1 MASHIELTSEVEA
14 QAIRLAQ
21 AVADAEFWQDRL
33 LKQAEREHE
42 KRVTAADDAHDA
54 SVAEARRTAADNLA
68 QAEAEHAAWLAENEQ
83 SRSTILSTTQT
94 DYATMMRILHAD
106 AVALTR
112 NSGLAAS
119 TWDDN
124 RWELWQPGEEERLPR
139 FGRVGQFHETIAAP
153 MELPPGAPPFQEICL
168 PAFVPLLGERNIVFK
183 AQAAGKAQAIGAMQS
198 LILRLL
204 ALTPPGK
211 LRFTLL
217 DPMGLGQNVAGFMY
231 LADFSEQLVSAKAWT
246 ESAQID
252 QQLGELTAHMEDVI
266 QKYLRNQYASM
277 EEFNAGAGEV
287 AEPYRVLVVFDFPS
301 NFSEQ
306 AQRRLLSIC
315 QNGPRCGVYTLILQD
330 TSLPRPQAIDM
341 KEIDRTA
348 IVIAHNGRRFAW
360 QEEGLQSAALELDAP
375 PNMTLQRDPEATLF
389 GRILTNVGRA
399 AKDAGRVEVPFEKP
413 FDLFPDQLFAHPED
427 YPGLK
432 HPVDPRDP
440 STWWTASSA
449 EGLTA
454 FLGRVGA
461 QRVQCLSLGQGTSH
475 HVLLA
480 GRTGSGKSS
489 TLHSI
494 ITGLSVLYSPEELE
508 LYLIDFKK
516 GVEFKAYAT
525 YRLPHARV
533 IAIESEREFGLSVLR
548 GLDAEL
554 KRRADLFRLAGVDDL
569 PTYREKTGRV
579 MPRILLLVD
588 EFQEFFTENDA
599 VAAGAAQILDR
610 LARQGR
616 SFGVHLLL
624 ASQSLAGVFAQE
636 GYSLARSTRD
646 QMQVRIALQSSEADS
661 RLILAEDNMAARSL
675 NRPGAAIYNAHSG
688 QIEGNNPFQVAWL
701 PDDTRDR
708 YLEKLN
714 TLAQDRGFKPVVPQ
728 RVFEGNAPA
737 EVRDSVLES
746 AIAASTWPSQGRTVP
761 AYLGESST
769 IMQPVSAQFRRRA
782 GSNLLVVGR
791 NDEIAL
797 AMMLTGLVSLAAFHA
812 PAHGGAR
819 FFVLDFTPPD
829 GLYADRLAR
838 LAEMLP
844 RRVRV
849 AERSQMRDVLSEL
862 TDVVEQRAREGDAG
876 SSPIYLV
883 VFGLHWA
890 RDLRI
895 GGLEGQG
902 NRAALPN
909 DGPSLPERFAT
920 ILRDGPPLGVHSLIW
935 CDTLQSLTNTLSPR
949 SLRDVAMRVVL
960 QMGAQDSRT
969 LVDTEMASRLGVFQA
984 LYSNE
989 DEGRLEK
996 FRPYALPA
1004 EYWLAWAGDRLRD
1017 KAAAIA
1023 AG

>member
-1 MASHIELTSEVEA
+1 MASHSELQTEIEA

-21 AVADAEFWQDRL
+21 ASADAEFWQDRL

-42 KRVTAADDAHDA
+42 KRITAADDAC
-54 SVAEARRTAADNLA
+54 EAAIEQAGQARDSTIA
-68 QAEAEHAAWLAENEQ
+68 QAEREHAAWLAKNA
-83 SRSTILSTTQT
+83 RLRDDALSAAHS
-94 DYATMMRILHAD
+94 DYATMMRMLQND
-106 AVALTR
+106 AAVLAR
-112 NSGLAAS
+112 NAELAAAG
-119 TWDDN
+119 WDDP
-124 RWELWQPGEEERLPR
+124 LWQQWQLAADGCLPR
-139 FGRVGQFHETIAAP
+139 FGRVGRFSESVSAGVEHT
-153 MELPPGAPPFQEICL
+153 PGSPPFQEITL
-168 PAFVPLLGERNIVFK
+168 PAFVPLLSERNLVFK
-183 AQAAGKAQAIGAMQS
+183 AQGAAKGQAVAAMQA
-198 LILRLL
+198 LMLRLL

-217 DPMGLGQNVAGFMY
+217 DPMGLGQNVASFMY
-231 LADFSEQLVSAKAWT
+231 LADFGEQFVGGKAWT
-246 ESAQID
+246 EPAQID
-252 QQLGELTAHMEDVI
+252 QQLSDLTTHMEDVI

-277 EEFNAGAGEV
+277 EEFNSAAGEV

-315 QNGPRCGVYTLILQD
+315 QNGPRCGVYTILLQD
-330 TSLPRPQAIDM
+330 TGLPRPQAIDM
-341 KEIDRTA
+341 KEIERTA
-348 IVIAHNGRRFAW
+348 IVIANAGRRFAW
-360 QEEGLQSAALELDAP
+360 QEEGLQSSALELDTP
-375 PNMTLQRDPEATLF
+375 PNMALQRDPEATLF
-389 GRILTNVGRA
+389 GRILTTIGRA
-399 AKDAGRVEVPFEKP
+399 AKDIGRVEVPFEKP

-427 YPGLK
+427 YPGLRQ
-432 HPVDPRDP
+432 PVNPRDP
-440 STWWTASSA
+440 ETWWTASSA
-449 EGLTA
+449 QGLTA
-454 FLGRVGA
+454 FLGRAGA
-461 QRVQCLSLGQGTSH
+461 QKVQCLSLGQGTAH

-489 TLHSI
+489 TLHTI
-494 ITGLSVLYSPEELE
+494 ITGLALLYSPDELE

-525 YRLPHARV
+525 HRLPHARV

-554 KRRADLFRLAGVDDL
+554 KRRADLYRLAGVDDL
-569 PTYREKTGRV
+569 PGYREKTGRV

-588 EFQEFFTENDA
+588 EFQEFFAENDA

-624 ASQSLAGVFAQE
+624 ASQSLGGVFNQE
-636 GYSLARSTRD
+636 GYSLARSTSD
-646 QMQVRIALQSSEADS
+646 QMQVRIALQCSEADS
-661 RLILAEDNMAARSL
+661 RLILAEENLAARSL
-675 NRPGAAIYNAHSG
+675 NRPGAAIYNAHAG
-688 QIEGNNPFQVAWL
+688 LVEGNNPFQVGWL
-701 PDDTRDR
+701 ADDVRDR
-708 YLEKLN
+708 YLERLN
-714 TLAQDRGFKPVVPQ
+714 MLAQERAYKPVAPQ

-737 EVRDSVLES
+737 EVRDSVLE
-746 AIAASTWPSQGRTVP
+746 AVIGASTWPSPGRTVP

-769 IMQPVSAQFRRRA
+769 IMQPVAAQFRRRA

-797 AMMLTGLVSLAAFHA
+797 SMMLTGLVSLAAHHA
-812 PAHGGAR
+812 PIHGGAR

-844 RRVRV
+844 RRVTV
-849 AERSQMRDVLSEL
+849 AERAQMREVFEELSDL
-862 TDVVEQRAREGDAG
+862 VEQRARENDAAA
-876 SSPIYLV
+876 SPVYLV
-883 VFGLHWA
+883 IFGLHWA

-895 GGLEGQG
+895 GGIEGQG
-902 NRAALPN
+902 NRAALPH
-909 DGPSLPERFAT
+909 DGPSLPEQFAAV
-920 ILRDGPPLGVHSLIW
+920 LRDGPPLGVHSLVW

-960 QMGAQDSRT
+960 QMSAQDSRT

-1004 EYWLAWAGDRLRD
+1004 EFWLAWAGDRLRD

-1023 AG
+1023 VG